1 MKADIIG
8 SELKITRDSG
18 ETIRCLLSN
27 IAMIEFLINNE
38 VQFHFKFGP
47 NNSIKCKTSELYVN
61 GVLSTKTV
69 FETALSNYNIISGLE
84 AVKTIS
90 YELIRPSNT
99 TGYTAGDVVSGSE
112 SSFQLIEF
120 TGVAK
125 SAGRGFVLTNAR
137 LQVDNAGTG
146 ANILGKRFRLYLY
159 NVAIPADTIYDNIPY
174 TMVYSNAAFRIG
186 FIDFTLPSTP
196 ETGATTVAIQLDGIN
211 KVFQLA
217 GTSLFGRLVSLDS
230 YTPASG
236 SKFFIQLHGIQTN

>member
-8 SELKITRDSG
+8 SELKITRDNG
-18 ETIRCLLSN
+18 ETIKCLLSN

-47 NNSIKCKTSELYVN
+47 NNSVKCKTSELYIN
-61 GVLSTKTV
+61 GVLSTKTN
-69 FETALSNYNIISGLE
+69 FDAALSNYNIISGLE
-84 AVKTIS
+84 AVKTIA
-90 YELIRPSNT
+90 YELTRPANIT
-99 TGYTAGDVVSGSE
+99 AYTAGDVVSGSD

-120 TGVAK
+120 ANAAK
-125 SAGRGFVLTNAR
+125 EAGKGFILTNAR

-146 ANILGKRFRLYLY
+146 AAILGKRFRLYLY
-159 NVAIPADTIYDNIPY
+159 NVAIPTDTIYDNLPY
-174 TMVYSNAAFRIG
+174 VMTYANAAFRIG

-196 ETGATTVAIQLDGIN
+196 DATSLTVAIQVDGIN
-211 KVFQLA
+211 KVFQLS

-230 YTPASG
+230 YTPVSA

>member
-8 SELKITRDSG
+8 SELKITRDNG

-61 GVLSTKTV
+61 GVSSTKTD
-69 FETALSNYNIISGLE
+69 FEIALFNYNIISGLE

-90 YELIRPSNT
+90 YELTRPSNT
-99 TGYTAGDVVSGSE
+99 TGYTAGDVVSGST
-112 SSFQLIEF
+112 SSFQLLEF
-120 TGVAK
+120 TEVAK

-137 LQVDNAGTG
+137 LQVDNAGSG
-146 ANILGKRFRLYLY
+146 SNILGKRFRLYLY
-159 NVAIPADTIYDNIPY
+159 NAAIPADVLFDNIPY
-174 TMVYSNAAFRIG
+174 TMIYSNSAFRLG

-196 ETGATTVAIQLDGIN
+196 DAAATTVAAQLDGIN

-217 GTSLFGRLVSLDS
+217 GTSLFGRLVSLDT

-236 SKFFIQLHGIQTN
+236 SKFFVQIHGIQTN